1 MRAIYQKKQ
10 ASQSTLDLTAIYGE
24 DYIILDDNAEK
35 TGDGV
40 SILER
45 YATAEADT
53 DETSDNISEENTDI
67 ENYSEFDSEIAQQFA
82 DEVVPD
88 AMAEIE
94 YSSSTTVTFAPGEN
108 EKTVKFKILDDKK
121 KRRHRRFFFT
131 FGKSR

>member
-45 YATAEADT
+45 YATAETDT
-53 DETSDNISEENTDI
+53 DETSDNISE
-67 ENYSEFDSEIAQQFA
+67 
-82 DEVVPD
+82 
-88 AMAEIE
+88 
-94 YSSSTTVTFAPGEN
+94 
-108 EKTVKFKILDDKK
+108 
-121 KRRHRRFFFT
+121 
-131 FGKSR
+131 

>member
-67 ENYSEFDSEIAQQFA
+67 ENYSEFDSEMAQQFA